1 MADHYNSKPQHS
13 IQLPNV
19 SVKLSAIVGALI
31 IVAVGATAVTTFYTV
46 PAESI
51 GVILRFGK
59 AVKEVDPGLHPKMPF
74 AVDRVIRVPVKRQL
88 KQEFGLNTV
97 GATNPSQHS
106 RDPKKETLMVT
117 GDLNAALVEWIIQYR
132 IVRPTEYLFNVRGP
146 DETLRDVSESVM
158 REVVGDRTVDE
169 VITIGRQEIEA
180 ESLRKMQE
188 VVNKYELGLQIDQ
201 VQLKDVNPPRQVK
214 ASFDEV
220 NKAQQEREKL
230 INIANGEYN
239 KVVPRAKGSASRV
252 IQEAEGYRTK
262 RINEA
267 EGDANL
273 FNALL
278 TEYVK
283 APKVT
288 KRRLYLETMNEVL
301 PRLESKIIIDE
312 SAQGILPLLQLQGQG
327 RTVADKP

>member
-1 MADHYNSKPQHS
+1 MR
-13 IQLPNV
+13 
-19 SVKLSAIVGALI
+19 AIDA
-31 IVAVGATAVTTFYTV
+31 
-46 PAESI
+46 
-51 GVILRFGK
+51 R
-59 AVKEVDPGLHPKMPF
+59 
-74 AVDRVIRVPVKRQL
+74 
-88 KQEFGLNTV
+88 
-97 GATNPSQHS
+97 
-106 RDPKKETLMVT
+106 
-117 GDLNAALVEWIIQYR
+117 
-132 IVRPTEYLFNVRGP
+132 
-146 DETLRDVSESVM
+146 
-158 REVVGDRTVDE
+158 
-169 VITIGRQEIEA
+169 
-180 ESLRKMQE
+180 
-188 VVNKYELGLQIDQ
+188 Q
-201 VQLKDVNPPRQVK
+201 VQ
-214 ASFDEV
+214 ASFDDV

-301 PRLESKIIIDE
+301 PRLQSKIIIDE
-312 SAQGILPLLQLQGQG
+312 SAQGVLPLLQLQQG
-327 RTVADKP
+327 KAAEEAR